1 MIISIYTDNP
11 KYEMH
16 RKEYEIIWE
25 NEGKRITQSFEK
37 ILGVPFIE
45 KEIKLLINEGKNNS
59 NSSGDT
65 VKDIMHF
72 RYNNRC
78 KIGTFLHE
86 LSHRIIM
93 EHNLLEKAKRIY
105 DIKDIHEIVDLFL
118 YDVIEDLYGKDTANL
133 RVEYESNFEE
143 LVYKDS
149 WEEALKLSYKERQ
162 NKLQNIIKV
171 EFDEKE

>member
-1 MIISIYTDNP
+1 MLINIYTDNP

-16 RKEYEIIWE
+16 RKEYEIVW
-25 NEGKRITQSFEK
+25 NTEGQRIIDSFEK
-37 ILGVPFIE
+37 IIHLPFTE

-59 NSSGDT
+59 NSSGDNIN
-65 VKDIMHF
+65 DIMHF

-93 EHNLLEKAKRIY
+93 EHNLLEKAKKIY
-105 DIKDIHEIVDLFL
+105 DISDIHEVVDLFL
-118 YDVIEDLYGKDTANL
+118 YDVIEDLYGKETANL

-143 LVYKDS
+143 SVYKDS
-149 WEEALKLSYKERQ
+149 WVSALNLTYKERQ
-162 NKLQNIIKV
+162 SRLKKITKV
-171 EFDEKE
+171 VLDEKE